1 MVTNEVLKADRGLS
15 CFCDAEDSRC
25 AGRMA
30 SRLRLLRS
38 WPECLSAQ
46 VSRTIALALKKHSRD
61 VSWAKKIFIKSGG
74 SAGDPLGIQGGSS
87 AKTGDPGSM
96 QCLKRGIGWG
106 SGARTETLYNI
117 KLAE

>member
-1 MVTNEVLKADRGLS
+1 MVTDEVLKADRGLS
-15 CFCDAEDSRC
+15 FFCDAEDSRC

-74 SAGDPLGIQGGSS
+74 SAGDPLGIQGGS
-87 AKTGDPGSM
+87 KVKVGDP
-96 QCLKRGIGWG
+96 
-106 SGARTETLYNI
+106 
-117 KLAE
+117 AENACIFP

>member
-1 MVTNEVLKADRGLS
+1 MTWSDADTKVGHLSPFETCKAFAFHVVLER
-15 CFCDAEDSRC
+15 
-25 AGRMA
+25 
-30 SRLRLLRS
+30 
-38 WPECLSAQ
+38 
-46 VSRTIALALKKHSRD
+46 
-61 VSWAKKIFIKSGG
+61 G
-74 SAGDPLGIQGGSS
+74 SAEDPLGIQGGSS